1 MKVEIPGTHLGWRN
15 SVVRRALF
23 QVHLWLGVALG
34 IYLCVMSLSGA
45 ALLFRIELQRAEF
58 PHLLEPSSPTAIVDA
73 ADIVGNLRI
82 AYVRGDVVG
91 VDAPTTA
98 RPVYLGYVSDHEG
111 FHTVLADPATGNV
124 LGKLPDRS
132 AIGTLQNLH
141 HNLLSGPT
149 GELVNGFGALC
160 LLLQILFS
168 PQRPTPAFTTDLT
181 TVFLDQYSG
190 KILPPPAHQRSI
202 GDRILQWVGPLHVG
216 NFGGWPIRTL
226 WLIVGLAPTVL
237 FITGFLTWWRRVAR
251 PAYVQSSAAGA
262 RI

>member
-58 PHLLEPSSPTAIVDA
+58 PHLLEPSSPD
-73 ADIVGNLRI
+73 
-82 AYVRGDVVG
+82 
-91 VDAPTTA
+91 
-98 RPVYLGYVSDHEG
+98 PV
-111 FHTVLADPATGNV
+111 
-124 LGKLPDRS
+124 
-132 AIGTLQNLH
+132 
-141 HNLLSGPT
+141 
-149 GELVNGFGALC
+149 
-160 LLLQILFS
+160 QILFS

-181 TVFLDQYSG
+181 TVFVDQYSG

-262 RI
+262 RT